1 MEYEK
6 ISNNEYDIQPEK
18 NRQIFSNFNDNKNN
32 ISEIPNEK
40 INIQIYQDLIIN
52 KYTIIILIIFFI
64 LFFLLLY
71 FQQNNNN
78 ISNISTILTPSN
90 KALELESNYTQIIP
104 KNADIYKQEKFL
116 SRKRAYK
123 KAFNFLSNNTKGIL
137 TKEIPKQPIFNPIAS
152 AIIPVY
158 NSKQYITKAIRSI
171 QNQNIMNI
179 EIILI
184 NDFSSDDTLSLISE
198 FQKEDQRIKIINNKK
213 NKGILYSRCIGT
225 LSAEGK
231 YIFPLDNDD
240 MFLDEDVFSTITN
253 IAEKGFFDI
262 VEFKGIYS
270 KKGNSNDILKNKI
283 GDTKYSHHPL
293 NLVLY
298 QPQLGNYHIWSGK
311 NSISSYHLESVYLW
325 AKCIRTEIYKKA
337 INKLGEEKY
346 NRFIL
351 RYEDIIMNYA
361 LFNIARSYKFV
372 GKYGVLY
379 IYRKSS
385 ASRKVT
391 RFESDR
397 YHIYYLDTMIDFVQ
411 DTISNKIILVN
422 LLMFLLNRSSLKNTF
437 LKDKNIKKL
446 FINCLDKI
454 MKMDKISAEFKNK
467 IKQKSSSLKY
477 IDYKF

>member
-64 LFFLLLY
+64 LFFLLLLY
-71 FQQNNNN
+71 FQQNNN
-78 ISNISTILTPSN
+78 NISTILTPSN

-184 NDFSSDDTLSLISE
+184 NDFSTDDTLSLISE

-467 IKQKSSSLKY
+467 IRQKGSSLKY
-477 IDYKF
+477 LDYKF